1 MYNRHKINLDLYLID
16 AIRQFIRN
24 TDSIISGKH
33 ACEKHLEEI
42 HLAIVDYLR

>member
-1 MYNRHKINLDLYLID
+1 MNDGHEINFDLYLID

-24 TDSIISGKH
+24 ADSIINCKH